1 MAGAGR
7 TARGMN
13 VLGWLSSSGLLWYLN
28 RAAGLVSLVL
38 LTAVLVMGIFATNR
52 SSPSWWPRFAT
63 VTLHRSLALLA
74 VSLLGVHVLTAV
86 FDSYVTIN
94 LRDVVIPFLGSYRTF
109 WLGLGTLALDV
120 FVAVVITS
128 LVRARL
134 GLRAWRAVHLL
145 VYVAWPV
152 AVIHGL
158 RTGTDATTT
167 PVRLMTAGLVAA
179 VGVATVWRVLPFLR
193 ERSTAVV
200 SDEELWRVPR

>member
-1 MAGAGR
+1 MSL
-7 TARGMN
+7 
-13 VLGWLSSSGLLWYLN
+13 LGWLSSSGLLWYLN

-38 LTAVLVMGIFATNR
+38 LTAVLVIGVFSTAR
-52 SSPSWWPRFAT
+52 SSPTWWPRFAT

-74 VSLLGVHVLTAV
+74 LSLLGLHVLSAV

-94 LRDVVIPFLGSYRTF
+94 LRDVVIPFVGSYRSF
-109 WLGLGTLALDV
+109 WLGLGTVALDV
-120 FVAVVITS
+120 VLAVVITS

-134 GLRAWRAVHLL
+134 GLRSWRAVHLL
-145 VYVAWPV
+145 VYAAWPI

-179 VGVATVWRVLPFLR
+179 VAVATLWRVLPFLW
-193 ERSTAVV
+193 ERTTAVV